1 MGLEWTGGARTKPF
15 AKPSSRLHCPLTT
28 THQLQRWA
36 DNRRHGRPQA
46 NGCGSSHVLAWAAA
60 EHVWA
65 EDRSRSPHLDSSAPS
80 FACRAQHYSC
90 GVVLGARSGVG
101 RGQSLNAAMP
111 DCLPAVISLIR
122 RMLTTGEL
130 ARREASR
137 SDPERL
143 VAFSRHNRLACDQ
156 SSRFWALPAAYRR
169 DLLAPA
175 AGEHAVLNPDRL
187 IDVHSCCQSRTG
199 SPGPRCATRQI
210 VTFPLSTATHLP
222 ALATHLC

>member
-1 MGLEWTGGARTKPF
+1 MHP
-15 AKPSSRLHCPLTT
+15 HY
-28 THQLQRWA
+28 
-36 DNRRHGRPQA
+36 RRHGRKRMAAAPATCWRGRQQST
-46 NGCGSSHVLAWAAA
+46 CGRRNARAPPTSTLAPRHSLAAPSAIHVGLCRVLAVVWAA
-60 EHVWA
+60 
-65 EDRSRSPHLDSSAPS
+65 DSLSTL
-80 FACRAQHYSC
+80 R
-90 GVVLGARSGVG
+90 
-101 RGQSLNAAMP
+101 
-111 DCLPAVISLIR
+111 CLPAGGISLIR
-122 RMLTTGEL
+122 RMLSTGEL

>member
-1 MGLEWTGGARTKPF
+1 M
-15 AKPSSRLHCPLTT
+15 
-28 THQLQRWA
+28 
-36 DNRRHGRPQA
+36 
-46 NGCGSSHVLAWAAA
+46 
-60 EHVWA
+60 WA
-65 EDRSRSPHLDSSAPS
+65 EDCSRSPHLDSSAPS

-143 VAFSRHNRLACDQ
+143 VAFSRHNRLACYQ
-156 SSRFWALPAAYRR
+156 SSRFWPLPAAYRL
-169 DLLAPA
+169 DLLVAPA

-187 IDVHSCCQSRTG
+187 IDVQSCCQSRTR

-210 VTFPLSTATHLP
+210 VALCRSPQPLAFQPLPLTSTNVPVRAAAFCPSVLSCRSAHRHRRDKVEHGSRRSHHTH
-222 ALATHLC
+222 TH

>member
-1 MGLEWTGGARTKPF
+1 M
-15 AKPSSRLHCPLTT
+15 PLDDNPPAAA
-28 THQLQRWA
+28 LGRWSTPW
-36 DNRRHGRPQA
+36 PQA

>member
-1 MGLEWTGGARTKPF
+1 M
-15 AKPSSRLHCPLTT
+15 
-28 THQLQRWA
+28 
-36 DNRRHGRPQA
+36 
-46 NGCGSSHVLAWAAA
+46 
-60 EHVWA
+60 WA

-143 VAFSRHNRLACDQ
+143 VAFSHHNHLACDQ

-175 AGEHAVLNPDRL
+175 AGEHAVLAFLFEGHRL
-187 IDVHSCCQSRTG
+187 SSLAEGFAGREHVDELRTEQRRHAE
-199 SPGPRCATRQI
+199 PRR
-210 VTFPLSTATHLP
+210 
-222 ALATHLC
+222 